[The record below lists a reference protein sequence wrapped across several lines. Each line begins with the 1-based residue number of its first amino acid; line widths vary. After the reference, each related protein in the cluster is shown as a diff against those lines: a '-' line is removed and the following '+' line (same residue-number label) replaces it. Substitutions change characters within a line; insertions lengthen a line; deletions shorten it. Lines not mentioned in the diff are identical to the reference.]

1 MWISYEEIR
10 NHPPDFLVKYRFLTI
25 DEGGRN
31 CLPYQGYR
39 SDFAIEAD
47 FNKSS
52 IELRVI
58 HPEFEDINGKVILEK
73 TITIPNSGI
82 ARMWILLPES
92 RDRHR
97 NELVIG
103 MKGYFM
109 EGNKKVAEAEI
120 IEIIGLHT
128 NPSNA

>member
-1 MWISYEEIR
+1 MWISYEEKR
-10 NHPPDFLVKYRFLTI
+10 NHPPDFRVRYRFLTI

-31 CLPYQGYR
+31 ELPYQGYR

-47 FNKSS
+47 FNRSF
-52 IELRVI
+52 IDLRII
-58 HPEFEDINGKVILEK
+58 HPEFEEENGKLILEE
-73 TITIPNSGI
+73 TIKIHNSGT
-82 ARMWILLPES
+82 ARMWILFPKS
-92 RDRHR
+92 RVRHR

-128 NPSNA
+128 NPSIE